1 MGTSE
6 PEPYHQPVLADVVV
20 SLLIT
25 DPEGAYL
32 DLTAGGGGHLRKLA
46 AALGAR
52 ARLYGLDRDPAA
64 IRRATT
70 VLSHFSQSHR
80 LIQASFGDLA
90 EAAKQFSESAFTGI
104 LLDLGVS
111 SKQID
116 DASRGFSFRQE
127 GPLDMR
133 MDPSS
138 GTTAADLIQRST
150 ERQLIEMLRSYGE
163 ERQAARL
170 ARAIVKERQRE
181 MIRTTTQ
188 LAAVVSSVI
197 HPPHQV
203 KSLARVFQAIRI
215 AVNQEMEQL
224 AAVLPAA
231 WSMLA
236 PGGRLAV
243 ISYHSLEDR
252 QVKQFMKARA
262 HPPCVCPRMQA
273 ICTCDRT
280 PSLKLITRKPIEPDE
295 TELAVNSRARS
306 AKLRVGEKL

>member
-1 MGTSE
+1 MGASE

-25 DPEGAYL
+25 DPQGAYL
-32 DLTAGGGGHLRKLA
+32 DLTAGGGGHLAKLA
-46 AALGAR
+46 GALGAQ

-64 IRRATT
+64 IRHATT
-70 VLSHFSQSHR
+70 VLSHFTQSHS

-90 EAAKQFSESAFTGI
+90 EAAKQFSESAFDGI

-116 DASRGFSFRQE
+116 DPSRGFSFRQD

-138 GTTAADLIQRST
+138 ETTAADLIQRSSERELT
-150 ERQLIEMLRSYGE
+150 EILRSYGE

-170 ARAIVKERQRE
+170 ARAIVKERQRQ
-181 MIRTTTQ
+181 MIRTTKQ

-215 AVNQEMEQL
+215 ALNDEMEQL

-231 WSMLA
+231 WSLLA

-252 QVKQFMKARA
+252 QVKRFMQAKAN
-262 HPPCVCPRMQA
+262 PPCVCPPMLP

-280 PSLKLITRKPIEPDE
+280 PTLKLITRKPIEPDE
-295 TELAVNSRARS
+295 AEIAANPRARS